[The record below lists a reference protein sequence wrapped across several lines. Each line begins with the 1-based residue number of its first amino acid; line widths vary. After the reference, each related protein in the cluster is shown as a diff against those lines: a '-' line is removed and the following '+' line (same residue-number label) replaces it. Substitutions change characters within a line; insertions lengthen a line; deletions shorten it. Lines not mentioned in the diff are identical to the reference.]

1 MKKSTWI
8 SLIVAGVLIVFGA
21 GLFCGAM
28 SAVDW
33 DFTALSGYEYV
44 TNTTEIVK
52 PFVGIE
58 IETDTADIR
67 FAVSEDGS
75 KYVECGDILPI
86 EYRVEVDNGILKIQ
100 AVDTR
105 EWYEYI
111 SIGIMPAAY
120 VTVYLPAGEYGSLS
134 IKESTGDVE
143 IPEDFTFFEMD
154 IALSTGDVHV
164 SSNVRNEAKITTD
177 TGDITLQN
185 ASVGPLELQVNTG
198 KITVSD
204 VVCAGNFSANVRTGD
219 TCLTNLTCTDLT
231 STGTTG
237 ELNLTNVIAS
247 GKIDIMRDT
256 GDVTFEGAD
265 AESIKVKTDTGDVT
279 GTLLSDKVF
288 VYKTDTGD
296 VDLPKTTTGGTCD
309 ITTDTGDIIITIVS
323 K

>member
-1 MKKSTWI
+1 MKRSTLI
-8 SLIVAGVLIVFGA
+8 SFIVAGAWIVLGGAVF
-21 GLFCGAM
+21 CVAM
-28 SAVDW
+28 TAVGW
-33 DFTALSGYEYV
+33 DFSALSSDEYV
-44 TNTTEIVK
+44 TNTTEITK

-58 IETDTADIR
+58 IESDTADIR
-67 FAVSEDGS
+67 FAVSEDGV
-75 KYVECGDILPI
+75 KRVECGDIAGI
-86 EYRVEVDNGILKIQ
+86 EYRVEVDNGLLKIK

-105 EWYEYI
+105 AWYEHI
-111 SIGIMPAAY
+111 SISITPASY

-134 IKESTGDVE
+134 IKASTGDVE

-154 IALSTGDVHV
+154 LQLSTGDIV
-164 SSNVRNEAKITTD
+164 SYADTTKTCRIATTTGD
-177 TGDITLQN
+177 VKVQGASVGHLALRTTSGDIT
-185 ASVGPLELQVNTG
+185 VR
-198 KITVSD
+198 D

-247 GKIDIMRDT
+247 GKLDITRDT

-265 AESIKVKTDTGDVT
+265 AESIKVHTSTGDVT

-296 VDLPKTTTGGTCD
+296 VDLPRTTTGGTCD
-309 ITTDTGDIIITIVS
+309 ITTNTGDIIINIVS
-323 K
+323 G